1 MPPLKM
7 FDPDCHS
14 SLNIASLFKSILANS
29 INTPICTSYH
39 HGGVRS
45 SSTVGGRCS
54 SPATYPMK
62 GFQQRQR
69 RVSEDE
75 PSSSAAAA
83 AVTSSSSKKPPR
95 RSSTSSSTSSFR
107 SRKSGGLAVTS
118 SATSSPP
125 HPEEENLPHYY
136 PPPPRISCSR
146 NVELRRK
153 SLSERHFFRPVSE
166 DEESSRGGMTRR

>member
-1 MPPLKM
+1 M

-14 SLNIASLFKSILANS
+14 SLNIASLFNSILDNS
-29 INTPICTSYH
+29 INTPICNSYH
-39 HGGVRS
+39 RGGVTS
-45 SSTVGGRCS
+45 SSTFDGRRCS

-75 PSSSAAAA
+75 SSSSSSAAAA
-83 AVTSSSSKKPPR
+83 AVTSSLSSKKPPR
-95 RSSTSSSTSSFR
+95 RTSTSSSTSSFR
-107 SRKSGGLAVTS
+107 SRKSVGLAVTS
-118 SATSSPP
+118 SATSNPP
-125 HPEEENLPHYY
+125 HLEEENLPHYY
-136 PPPPRISCSR
+136 SPPPRISCSR

-166 DEESSRGGMTRR
+166 DEESSRGGMRK